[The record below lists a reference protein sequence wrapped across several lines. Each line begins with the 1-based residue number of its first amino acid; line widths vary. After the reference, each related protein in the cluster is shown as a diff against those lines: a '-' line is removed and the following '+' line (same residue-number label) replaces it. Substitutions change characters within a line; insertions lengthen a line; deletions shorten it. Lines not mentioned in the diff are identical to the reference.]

1 MNFFTTSRLNYLTDH
16 AIREFHN
23 PTIIQQATVIE
34 QRNNLRVIYFNVH
47 KSNIISVSLHKK
59 VRKLPTIRSRTFE
72 KFRLF
77 MEGVVALF
85 DSMRD
90 TEAPARW
97 VYQQNKTT
105 IEIVPCTFS
114 SSRPILPGT
123 KRGPCGAE
131 IACTNRVSDLVVLG
145 FYEVA

>member
-1 MNFFTTSRLNYLTDH
+1 
-16 AIREFHN
+16 
-23 PTIIQQATVIE
+23 
-34 QRNNLRVIYFNVH
+34 
-47 KSNIISVSLHKK
+47 
-59 VRKLPTIRSRTFE
+59 
-72 KFRLF
+72 

-105 IEIVPCTFS
+105 FEIVPCTFS
-114 SSRPILPGT
+114 SSRPVLPGT

-131 IACTNRVSDLVVLG
+131 IACTNRVSHLVILG
-145 FYEVA
+145 FYEIGLTEEHCVKGFPLLHPNAA

>member
-1 MNFFTTSRLNYLTDH
+1 
-16 AIREFHN
+16 
-23 PTIIQQATVIE
+23 
-34 QRNNLRVIYFNVH
+34 
-47 KSNIISVSLHKK
+47 
-59 VRKLPTIRSRTFE
+59 
-72 KFRLF
+72 

-105 IEIVPCTFS
+105 FEIVPCTFS
-114 SSRPILPGT
+114 FSRPILPGT

-131 IACTNRVSDLVVLG
+131 IACTNRVSHLVILG
-145 FYEVA
+145 FYEVAYLPICPLCQSFSTIASKRSVKI

>member
-1 MNFFTTSRLNYLTDH
+1 
-16 AIREFHN
+16 
-23 PTIIQQATVIE
+23 
-34 QRNNLRVIYFNVH
+34 
-47 KSNIISVSLHKK
+47 
-59 VRKLPTIRSRTFE
+59 
-72 KFRLF
+72 

-105 IEIVPCTFS
+105 FEIVPCTFS

-123 KRGPCGAE
+123 
-131 IACTNRVSDLVVLG
+131 T
-145 FYEVA
+145 

>member
-1 MNFFTTSRLNYLTDH
+1 M
-16 AIREFHN
+16 
-23 PTIIQQATVIE
+23 
-34 QRNNLRVIYFNVH
+34 
-47 KSNIISVSLHKK
+47 SVSLHKK
-59 VRKLPTIRSRTFE
+59 VRKLPTIRSRTCE
-72 KFRLF
+72 KFRPS

-131 IACTNRVSDLVVLG
+131 IACTNRVSQLVILG